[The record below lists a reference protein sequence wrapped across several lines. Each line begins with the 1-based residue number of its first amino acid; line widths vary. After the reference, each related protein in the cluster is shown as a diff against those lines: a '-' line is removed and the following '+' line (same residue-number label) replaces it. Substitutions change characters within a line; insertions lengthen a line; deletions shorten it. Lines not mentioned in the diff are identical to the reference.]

1 MHAPPWD
8 PILLFLHTFSP
19 KSAHIRGPCPPTGA
33 RPPPPQ
39 RVHSPLREILD
50 LPLIIMC
57 KYTDVV
63 SVENDPCFLVLLIP
77 NFVESAGHNQFETI
91 LDMRSSLTFETFYSC
106 TSYRKLNSEDY
117 CRIITCSSC
126 TATGS

>member
-1 MHAPPWD
+1 MARCTPPM
-8 PILLFLHTFSP
+8 
-19 KSAHIRGPCPPTGA
+19 GPDSFIFAYIFTKKCPHQ
-33 RPPPPQ
+33 RSMPPQ

-63 SVENDPCFLVLLIP
+63 SVENDPCFFVLLIL